1 VGDLIVE
8 TLEGLQ
14 NNPSD
19 NSKVEENVRTQV
31 KELCDKYPIYN

>member
-1 VGDLIVE
+1 LIVE

-19 NSKVEENVRTQV
+19 NSKVEENVRAES
-31 KELCDKYPIYN
+31 KELCNKYPIYN